1 MPHQGYL
8 VDANLLTLLV
18 AGRVNRTLIAKHRR
32 LSGYTT
38 EHYDVLVS
46 LLSGAQA
53 VYVTP
58 NVLTEASN
66 LLGQHLEP
74 ERSQLFETLRDLIQ
88 VSEEI
93 VVASAVASRNSEF
106 TRLGLADAALLE
118 LATRERPLLTVD
130 LDLYLAALDK
140 GAEAVNFTDCLE
152 R

>member
-1 MPHQGYL
+1 M
-8 VDANLLTLLV
+8 
-18 AGRVNRTLIAKHRR
+18 
-32 LSGYTT
+32 
-38 EHYDVLVS
+38 
-46 LLSGAQA
+46 
-53 VYVTP
+53 
-58 NVLTEASN
+58 
-66 LLGQHLEP
+66 
-74 ERSQLFETLRDLIQ
+74 LRDLIH

-140 GAEAVNFTDCLE
+140 GAEAVNFNYCLE